1 VWTTEDRAVAAGL
14 RVDLDRWRREFD
26 GLMLRVGGR
35 FARVEPRR
43 RMAGFV
49 AGLLA
54 GLPRVNCWSIAEHA
68 GEDCPRGMQRLLSSA
83 VWDEAGVR
91 DDLRGYVLEHF
102 ADPGAVLVVDE
113 TGDLKKGAM
122 TVGTQRQYTG
132 TAGRIENAQV
142 AVYLTYA
149 APAGSA
155 FIDRALYLPRS
166 WTGDPVRCQAAGVPA
181 GTAFATKPAL
191 ARQMIGRALDAG
203 TPAAWVTGDEVYGQD
218 PQLRAGLARRG
229 LGYVLAVAKSHPVT
243 TGIGTRPAID
253 LARRL
258 PARAWQRLSAGPG
271 AKGPRWY
278 DWALIEATDPAAT
291 GGDGP
296 HWLLIRRRISDGE
309 LAFYRA
315 HAPRPVPLAQLV
327 RVAGSRWKIED
338 GFAGGK
344 ELAGLDEHQVRCWTS
359 WHRWTILAL
368 LAHAFLSVLAATS
381 PHDAGQRDDP
391 LIPLTRN
398 EIRRLFTG
406 LGQRP
411 PEPAKQLHWSR
422 WRRRHQATARTCHYR
437 RRAVTVT

>member
-1 VWTTEDRAVAAGL
+1 MAAGL
-14 RVDLDRWRREFD
+14 SVDLDRWRREFD
-26 GLMLRVGGR
+26 ELMLRVGGR

-43 RMAGFV
+43 RMAAFV

-68 GEDCPRGMQRLLSSA
+68 GDAHPRGMQRLLSEA
-83 VWDEAGVR
+83 VWDEAGMR

-113 TGDLKKGAM
+113 TGDLKKGSM

-132 TAGRIENAQV
+132 TAGRTENAQV
-142 AVYLTYA
+142 AVYLAYA
-149 APAGSA
+149 APAGCA

-166 WTGDPVRCQAAGVPA
+166 WTADPARCQAAGVPA

-191 ARQMIGRALDAG
+191 AGAMIGRALDAG
-203 TPAAWVTGDEVYGQD
+203 TPAAWATGDEVYGQD
-218 PQLRAGLARRG
+218 PQLRAELARRG

-243 TGIGTRPAID
+243 TPAGTRPAIE
-253 LARRL
+253 LARAL
-258 PARAWQRLSAGPG
+258 PARAWQRISAGPG

-278 DWALIEATDPAAT
+278 DWAFLEAADPAVTA
-291 GGDGP
+291 GDGR
-296 HWLLIRRRISDGE
+296 HWLLIRRRITDGE
-309 LAFYRA
+309 YAFYRA

-327 RVAGSRWKIED
+327 KVAGSRWKIED
-338 GFAGGK
+338 GFAAGK
-344 ELAGLDEHQVRCWTS
+344 ELAALDEHQVRSWTS

-368 LAHAFLSVLAATS
+368 LACAFLSVLATTQPDHS
-381 PHDAGQRDDP
+381 DQHDDP

-406 LGQRP
+406 LGQQL
-411 PEPAKQLHWSR
+411 PAPRTQLHWSR
-422 WRRRHQATARTCHYR
+422 WRRRHQATAQASHYR
-437 RRAVTVT
+437 RRAVTAP